1 MPPVADVFISH
12 ASEDKEAV
20 ARPIAE
26 ALKAEKWEV
35 WLDEDMLQIGDRLS
49 QAIGAGLADCRYG
62 VVVLSAS
69 FFRKAWP
76 KRELETLIARETSD
90 GHDLLLPVWHGVTA
104 NEIEQ
109 FSELLADR
117 KGIPTSG
124 GLEPVIAAIQRVL
137 RRSPPNNI
145 PKLLDATIGRQ
156 EEIADVRALLRQHRV
171 VTIRGGAGVGKSR
184 LAIEVGVAALGDPL
198 WGVWF
203 VELASITP
211 TSAQNPNLLPAE
223 IGRIMGIPEQRTA
236 PPLDGLIA
244 HVGSGQYLLVLDNC
258 EHVVEPCRV
267 LIDHLVAACP
277 GLRVVTTSRI
287 PLRALHGTGEFVYE
301 LEALKTLVSDADV
314 GTIRENEAVRLFEI
328 RAQARSSAFDVD
340 ADNAAHIARLCQ
352 ALEGNPLAIE
362 VAAARLSVRS
372 VEQMAD
378 DVRNF
383 VAGLGNVGSG
393 TLRRWDSLTAALK
406 WSIDLV
412 PDAHRSC
419 ARAMSVFEGGWTE
432 EAAGPVWLDTSSTSD
447 VTAAMET
454 LADHSLVVTRDSG
467 RRKRFRYL
475 EAVRQYLRSTLSPE
489 EEATYQR
496 RHAGWFC
503 RMAEDAAPQFLQGS
517 QREWLDRIQVEAGNL
532 RAAVQWARAQ
542 GEAEIV
548 LKLLAALWRF
558 AEIRGYY
565 KEWRDSALLA
575 LALPQAGPFPALRSK
590 VHSGA
595 GMLAYRQGDFD
606 EAEQHFSQ
614 SLAIEEELGNPAGR
628 ANALNDLGNIANMR
642 GDFAQARDRYG
653 KTMAIELAQGNSR
666 GVAVA
671 RFNLGTTTLASG
683 EEDEAIGLYA
693 ESLRGFRANDN
704 VRESAFALFGLAQAH
719 VAIGDLMAARGF
731 AEECLHIRRDV
742 GDQKGEGD
750 IRRILGWLE
759 IEADQLSAARE
770 HLVASVNRALE
781 LKDSRGISEGLA
793 IMALWWAR
801 QRRYEAAVRLY
812 AASSQLARGLTFAK
826 PAALVRRLDE
836 GLAAAK
842 GALTEQV
849 FRRMWL
855 GGTLMTDAQAVAAA
869 TGDEAAAGR
878 PAGPTDPSDR

>member
-1 MPPVADVFISH
+1 MADVFISH

-20 ARPIAE
+20 ARPLAE
-26 ALKAEKWEV
+26 ALKADKWEV

-49 QAIGAGLADCRYG
+49 TTIGAGLAGCRYG
-62 VVVLSAS
+62 VVVLSPS

-76 KRELETLIARETSD
+76 KRELETLIARETAD

-104 NEIEQ
+104 NDIEA

-124 GLEPVIAAIQRVL
+124 GLDPVIAAILRVL

-145 PKLLDATIGRQ
+145 PQLLDATIGRE
-156 EEIADVRALLRQHRV
+156 EEIAEVRAALQRHRV

-184 LAIEVGVAALGDPL
+184 LAIEVSAAALADPL

-203 VELASITP
+203 VELASVTP

-236 PPLDGLIA
+236 PPLDGLVA
-244 HVGSGQYLLVLDNC
+244 HLVSGHYLLVIDNC

-267 LIDHLVAACP
+267 LIDYLVAACP
-277 GLRVVTTSRI
+277 GLRVLTTSRT
-287 PLRALHGTGEFVYE
+287 PLRALNGTGEYVYE
-301 LEALKTLVSDADV
+301 LGALKTLSPSDANV
-314 GTIRENEAVRLFEI
+314 GRILENEAVRLFEI

-340 ADNAAHIARLCQ
+340 AGNAAHIARLCQ

-372 VEQMAD
+372 VEQMSD

-383 VAGLGNVGSG
+383 VAGLGNVESG
-393 TLRRWDSLTAALK
+393 TLRHWDSLTAALK

-412 PDAHRSC
+412 PHAHRSC

-432 EAAGPVWLDTSSTSD
+432 DAAGPVWLGASSAAE
-447 VTAAMET
+447 VTAAMQT

-467 RRKRFRYL
+467 KRKRFRYL
-475 EAVRQYLRSTLSPE
+475 EAVRQYLRSTLSPD

-496 RHAGWFC
+496 RHAEWFC
-503 RMAEDAAPQFLQGS
+503 RLSEDAAPQFLKGS
-517 QREWLDRIQVEAGNL
+517 QREWLDRIQAEAGNL

-548 LKLLAALWRF
+548 LQFLASLWRF

-565 KEWRDSALLA
+565 KEWRDSAQLA
-575 LALPQAGPFPALRSK
+575 LAMPEAGAFAALRSK

-595 GMLAYRQGDFD
+595 GMLAYRQGDFE
-606 EAEQHFSQ
+606 EAEQHFSR
-614 SLAIEEELGNPAGR
+614 SLAIEDELGNQAGR
-628 ANALNDLGNIANMR
+628 ANALNDLGNVANMR
-642 GDFAQARDRYG
+642 GDFVDARARFEQS
-653 KTMAIELAQGNSR
+653 MAIEMAQGNGR

-671 RFNLGTTTLASG
+671 RFNLGTAALADG
-683 EEDEAIGLYA
+683 DDDDAIALYA
-693 ESLRGFRANDN
+693 ESLRGFRAGDN

-719 VAIGDLMAARGF
+719 VAIGDLTAARGF
-731 AEECLHIRRDV
+731 AEECLRIRRDV

-759 IEADQLSAARE
+759 IEAGQMTAARE
-770 HLVASVNRALE
+770 HLVTSLHRALE
-781 LKDSRGISEGLA
+781 LKDSRGISEALA
-793 IMALWWAR
+793 VMALWCAR
-801 QRRYEAAVRLY
+801 QRRDELAVRLY
-812 AASSQLARGLTFAK
+812 ATSAQLARGLTFAK
-826 PAALVRRLDE
+826 PAALLRRLDE

-842 GALTEQV
+842 GTLTEQV
-849 FRRMWL
+849 VKRVWL
-855 GGTLMTDAQAVAAA
+855 SGTLLTDAQAVAAA
-869 TGDEAAAGR
+869 TGENAG
-878 PAGPTDPSDR
+878 SQ